1 MNYCL
6 QLPHWLKIV
15 GQWLYDWQTLIAGL
29 LAISGALYGAYK
41 LNEQTRQAARF
52 HKDELS
58 RRHNAARVV
67 LPLALSEIAEFCQK
81 IADNV
86 TREIETRIDF
96 FGTDQLT
103 DPVLEGGAR
112 QLPNQH
118 FPDSSIAAF
127 QIFVETLLNE
137 KNIRHVAELISSL
150 QILYARYLSA
160 NLHQVDIISN
170 LYGLLLD
177 AAKVQLLTDAMF
189 NYARFVDESLFAVVG
204 VENDDVIWDKIR
216 GHAIGLVFFQ
226 ERLDQ
231 FSSEIVD
238 RIRRYK
244 EDNISPWNE
253 KFAR

>member
-6 QLPHWLKIV
+6 QLPHWSKIV

-41 LNEQTRQAARF
+41 LNEQTRQAALF
-52 HKDELS
+52 HKEELS

-67 LPLALSEIAEFCQK
+67 LPLALSEISEFSQK
-81 IADNV
+81 VADNV
-86 TREIETRIDF
+86 IREIETRIDIL
-96 FGTDQLT
+96 DT

-118 FPDSSIAAF
+118 FPDSPIAAF

-150 QILYARYLSA
+150 QILNARYLST
-160 NLHQVDIISN
+160 NLHQVDTISN
-170 LYGLLLD
+170 LYSLLLD
-177 AAKVQLLTDAMF
+177 AAKVRLLTDAMF
-189 NYARFVDESLFAVVG
+189 NYARFVDESLFAMVG
-204 VENDDVIWDKIR
+204 VENDDVIWDKIQ
-216 GHAIGLVFFQ
+216 GNAIGLLFFQ
-226 ERLDQ
+226 ERPDQ
-231 FSSEIVD
+231 FFPEIVA